1 MFVIA
6 DRTNGMFS
14 DVNQAIQTRDAAAIQ
29 RLAKAQLDGGA
40 TALDINAG
48 RKVKDVEGTLL
59 WMAETIREI
68 TDAPLCIDTAKPEI
82 MKAVLPRV
90 PGAKLMNSTTADPA
104 MAVEYIGLAVENGAG
119 LIGLTIDAQGVP
131 GNVEKRIEL
140 GAQLI
145 ALALEGGLS
154 MDKLFIDPIMLPI
167 KVTSM
172 NPTHCLLAI
181 SQLKAF
187 SDPAPHF
194 ILGLSNV
201 SDGCVATGL
210 IDRTYVAMAIAH
222 GLDAV
227 FMDPRD
233 KELMDS
239 VIAAELLLAK
249 SIYCDSFLEAARQ
262 AKG

>member
-1 MFVIA
+1 MFVLA
-6 DRTNGMFS
+6 DRTNGMFR
-14 DVNQAIQTRDAAAIQ
+14 DVNEAIQAKDAAAIQ

-40 TALDINAG
+40 TALDLNAG
-48 RKVKDVEGTLL
+48 RKVKDVQGTLV

-68 TDAPLCIDTAKPEI
+68 TDVPLCIDTAKPEI
-82 MKAVLPRV
+82 MKAVVPRV
-90 PGAKLMNSTTADPA
+90 PGAKMMNSTTADPE
-104 MAVEYIGLAVENGAG
+104 MAVEYIGLAVENDAG

-131 GNVEKRIEL
+131 GNVEKRVEL

-145 ALALEGGLS
+145 ALASEGGLS
-154 MDKLFIDPIMLPI
+154 MDRLFVDPIMLPI
-167 KVTSM
+167 KVTPQ
-172 NPTHCLLAI
+172 NPTHCLQAI
-181 SQLKAF
+181 GQLKAF

-227 FMDPRD
+227 FLDPRD
-233 KELMDS
+233 RELMDA
-239 VIAAELLLAK
+239 VITAELLLAK
-249 SIYCDSFLEAARQ
+249 SVYCDSFLEAARQ
-262 AKG
+262 SKG